1 MSTYGNIAM
10 IYALPCRRSEA
21 IICSWNMQEEA
32 AVTAK
37 VMGA

>member
-1 MSTYGNIAM
+1 MSIDGNIAM
-10 IYALPCRRSEA
+10 LYALPCRHSEA
-21 IICSWNMQEEA
+21 IICSWNEREEA